1 MDFRDDFEVDILL
14 FGENEA
20 LNNITVNMIKE
31 DNIECC
37 VCLNYHW
44 GVKLPNC
51 NHFICPKCYY
61 KIYNGFISNNFLSE
75 NTGPTYPETPIYPYK
90 NKDTNKE
97 IFYCITK
104 DDKYLEWFIDENE
117 DLHNSIK
124 INSEFVKNINNDL
137 KFWFE
142 NNELIKQYESDL
154 IKYKNDMKQYNID
167 IEKYDYVYKEEKEY
181 NIQKKC
187 PLCRK

>member
-1 MDFRDDFEVDILL
+1 MDFRDNLEVDILL

-20 LNNITVNMIKE
+20 LNNITVDMIKE

-61 KIYNGFISNNFLSE
+61 KIYNGFISNHFLSE
-75 NTGPTYPETPIYPYK
+75 NIEPIYPETPVYPYI
-90 NKDTNKE
+90 NKDTNKQ
-97 IFYCITK
+97 IFYGITE

-117 DLHNSIK
+117 DLYNSIK
-124 INSEFVKNINNDL
+124 INSVFVENINDNL
-137 KFWFE
+137 KCWFE
-142 NNELIKQYESDL
+142 NNELIKQYERNL
-154 IKYKNDMKQYNID
+154 IQYKNDMEQYNID
-167 IEKYDYVYKEEKEY
+167 IEKYNYMYKEEKEY
-181 NIQKKC
+181 NAQQKC
-187 PLCRK
+187 PLCRR